1 MTVATKKVSAA
12 SARAHTRKHTPSSS
26 SSGTFK
32 KLSLVLLVASAALT
46 YQAIQPP
53 PPRICGSPN
62 GPPIASTRIKL
73 KDGRHLAYL
82 ESGVPKEQAKHKI
95 IFIHGFDS
103 CRYDAMQISSQV
115 LEEFGIYY
123 LSFDRPGYGE
133 SDPHPKKSA
142 KSIAFDIEEL
152 ADQLGLGPKFY
163 VVGFSMGGEIVWSCL
178 KYIPHRLAGAALLA
192 PVANYW
198 WDGFPSNL
206 SKEAY
211 NQQLPQD
218 KWAVGVAHYAPWLTY
233 WWNTR
238 KWFPGSSVI
247 AVRFDIFSDEDK
259 KILPKLAARGPYMA
273 QIRQQGEF
281 ESLHRDM
288 MVGFGSW
295 DFSPMNLTNPFPNN
309 EGSIHL
315 WHGAR
320 DLIVPV
326 SLSRYICEKLPWV
339 HYHELPTAGHMF
351 PAADGMADVIVK
363 ELLTKD

>member
-103 CRYDAMQISSQV
+103 CRYDAMQISSVLNCSPSLFLEKLLPALGAQCHLVHCLAIRPLSLLILRSQPSNQV

-288 MVGFGSW
+288 M
-295 DFSPMNLTNPFPNN
+295 
-309 EGSIHL
+309 
-315 WHGAR
+315 
-320 DLIVPV
+320 
-326 SLSRYICEKLPWV
+326 KLPWV